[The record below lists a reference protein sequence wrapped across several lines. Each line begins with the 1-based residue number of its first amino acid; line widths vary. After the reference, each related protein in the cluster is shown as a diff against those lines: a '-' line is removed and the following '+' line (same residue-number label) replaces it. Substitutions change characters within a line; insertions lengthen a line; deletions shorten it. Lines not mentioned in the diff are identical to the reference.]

1 MGLNN
6 LHPLASYRRGI
17 VRLSCLGRNGY
28 KGGSAVT
35 AQPRYGSSEAELIEM
50 ARSIPLGRMAQS
62 DEIAR
67 AAVFLASE
75 NAGFVT
81 GQSLHVN
88 GGSYLA

>member
-1 MGLNN
+1 
-6 LHPLASYRRGI
+6 
-17 VRLSCLGRNGY
+17 
-28 KGGSAVT
+28 
-35 AQPRYGSSEAELIEM
+35 M

-81 GQSLHVN
+81 GQSLHVK

>member
-1 MGLNN
+1 M
-6 LHPLASYRRGI
+6 A
-17 VRLSCLGRNGY
+17 
-28 KGGSAVT
+28 A
-35 AQPRYGSSEAELIEM
+35 AEAELIEM
-50 ARSIPLGRMAQS
+50 ARSIPLGRMAQP